1 VSSTAQIGETAVPA
15 IVSLFKPGISERL
28 GTTLAKAPAEY
39 LAAMWVVENA
49 GASEDTWRQ
58 FIANADSKAGAPE
71 TVKGFL
77 AAVHDC
83 CLAVAKEGPV
93 PDFAVGELAKRSCL
107 APEATKQSR
116 RRRRIRRLIESV
128 QDAEEPSQVE
138 HACTALA
145 ELGPEAHDEPPRSS
159 RL

>member
-1 VSSTAQIGETAVPA
+1 V
-15 IVSLFKPGISERL
+15 
-28 GTTLAKAPAEY
+28 
-39 LAAMWVVENA
+39 
-49 GASEDTWRQ
+49 
-58 FIANADSKAGAPE
+58 GAPE

-107 APEATKQSR
+107 DPEATKQSR

-138 HACTALA
+138 HACRALA
-145 ELGPEAHDEPPRSS
+145 ELGPEAHDATPALIEALKQGNRFVTLSATYALGRIGVSAIPALATALKDASIADGVCGALHQIGSASVPA
-159 RL
+159 LLAV